1 MLPSRGKTS
10 LIYQAALPGTEAAE
24 RLVWMAAGSGRW
36 AGRCTQISCAGL
48 AGTGWCSR
56 VGGWEGSGRVRG
68 PAALGI
74 GENLW
79 LDTAQCWSPLRP
91 HEVTFLCVPSD
102 EMNVNLKLI
111 LSVFGSLNTPGFLSS
126 ADL

>member
-1 MLPSRGKTS
+1 ML
-10 LIYQAALPGTEAAE
+10 QDE
-24 RLVWMAAGSGRW
+24 RLGS
-36 AGRCTQISCAGL
+36 
-48 AGTGWCSR
+48 
-56 VGGWEGSGRVRG
+56 SGRVQC
-68 PAALGI
+68 PAG
-74 GENLW
+74 GTEENLW

-91 HEVTFLCVPSD
+91 HEVIFLHIPSD